1 MPRMLLAL
9 VSSAFFLFA
18 AAIAVAGED
27 QESQLRA
34 VLSNLDAHW
43 NGRNADKMSLL
54 FTEDVDFRIYDR
66 AHYKNREEF
75 RQHYAKAFAKMSAG
89 RRHATTMTS
98 IRPITAELAVIDGQV
113 TVSDEADPSYQI
125 RHYHYTALAKRGQQ
139 GWQFAVF
146 RVAEKRAE

>member
-9 VSSAFFLFA
+9 LCSALLFGA
-18 AAIAVAGED
+18 GIAVAGED

-34 VLSNLDAHW
+34 VLTDLDAHW

-66 AHYKNREEF
+66 TQYKNRGEF

-98 IRPITAELAVIDGQV
+98 FRRITAELAVIDGVV

-125 RHYHYTALAKRGQQ
+125 RHYHYTALAKLGQQ
-139 GWQFAVF
+139 GWQFDVF
-146 RVAEKRAE
+146 RVAEKKAD